1 MLLTYPSFLVDISS
15 VLYEQPYNIS
25 VTITYS
31 CSEWIVFKI
40 LEKKKKTTKKKK
52 TKKSTVIYKVHFLS
66 FNDQPNDLRLNL
78 LLGCL
83 YRASVF

>member
-31 CSEWIVFKI
+31 CCEWIVFKI
-40 LEKKKKTTKKKK
+40 LENKKKQKNK
-52 TKKSTVIYKVHFLS
+52 
-66 FNDQPNDLRLNL
+66 
-78 LLGCL
+78 
-83 YRASVF
+83 